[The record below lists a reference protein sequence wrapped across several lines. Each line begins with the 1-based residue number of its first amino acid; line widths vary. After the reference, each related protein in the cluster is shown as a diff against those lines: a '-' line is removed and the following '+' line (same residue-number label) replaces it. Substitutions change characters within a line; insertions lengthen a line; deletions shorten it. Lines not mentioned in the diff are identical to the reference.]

1 MPGFSIQDLT
11 VDEAVIESAIYNYGS
26 SSSSDLPPG
35 NNSGDYVYYTGTQWV
50 TGGDNITIGTNAGNG
65 LQGSYAVALGYS
77 SGYYAQGTYS
87 TAIGYNSG
95 YYGQQE
101 NAVAIGY
108 NAGYGAQGSY
118 SVAIGNVAGNNN
130 QGDNSVAIGCIAG
143 SNSQAS
149 GAVAVGFGAGYIEQ
163 GEGSIAM
170 GFGAG
175 VFGQGNDSI
184 AVGALSGFIEQGEK
198 AVAIGYYAGYTGQG
212 QYGIALGCE
221 ASCTGQGYGATSIG
235 YQAGGYNQS
244 SGAIAIGYQAGQ
256 NNQGNYTEYYSS
268 YYSIPSIAIG
278 YQAGQNNQG
287 KSEYYGYYGSSIAL
301 GDQAGQN
308 NQTVASIAIGCQAG
322 NTDQQLDSIAIGFQA
337 GYTNQGTFSIAIG
350 LQAGQTDQHQQ
361 TIVLNG
367 SGTILNTQTQ
377 LACYVNPIR
386 EITNPAVDTGYNYNM
401 VYNSSN
407 SEVARTPNLIYR
419 ANPGSGSP
427 LLLSSFNTVH
437 YYTGSGTTFAI
448 STGMVV
454 NGVYEV
460 KFNCF
465 GSTAAN
471 DDLLLTPNV
480 SVSGSNI
487 FYTTYQSVT
496 TVPALQYS
504 ASSNS
509 GGFTFDF
516 VGGALG
522 RDPVGKITIYN
533 NTNAKKIRIEAGDTT
548 SVVTGTGYWL
558 TSAYTPSITTPPP
571 YNTAT
576 AWTSV
581 GSLSF
586 GTQSFTSWVI
596 WVTRVG

>member
-26 SSSSDLPPG
+26 SSSSGLPPG
-35 NNSGDYVYYTGTQWV
+35 NNPGDYVYYTGTQWV
-50 TGGDNITIGTNAGNG
+50 TGGDNITIGTNAGN
-65 LQGSYAVALGYS
+65 
-77 SGYYAQGTYS
+77 
-87 TAIGYNSG
+87 
-95 YYGQQE
+95 
-101 NAVAIGY
+101 
-108 NAGYGAQGSY
+108 
-118 SVAIGNVAGNNN
+118 
-130 QGDNSVAIGCIAG
+130 
-143 SNSQAS
+143 
-149 GAVAVGFGAGYIEQ
+149 
-163 GEGSIAM
+163 
-170 GFGAG
+170 
-175 VFGQGNDSI
+175 
-184 AVGALSGFIEQGEK
+184 
-198 AVAIGYYAGYTGQG
+198 
-212 QYGIALGCE
+212 
-221 ASCTGQGYGATSIG
+221 
-235 YQAGGYNQS
+235 
-244 SGAIAIGYQAGQ
+244 
-256 NNQGNYTEYYSS
+256 
-268 YYSIPSIAIG
+268 
-278 YQAGQNNQG
+278 
-287 KSEYYGYYGSSIAL
+287 
-301 GDQAGQN
+301 
-308 NQTVASIAIGCQAG
+308 
-322 NTDQQLDSIAIGFQA
+322 
-337 GYTNQGTFSIAIG
+337 
-350 LQAGQTDQHQQ
+350 
-361 TIVLNG
+361 
-367 SGTILNTQTQ
+367 
-377 LACYVNPIR
+377 
-386 EITNPAVDTGYNYNM
+386 
-401 VYNSSN
+401 
-407 SEVARTPNLIYR
+407 
-419 ANPGSGSP
+419 
-427 LLLSSFNTVH
+427 SFNTVH

-504 ASSNS
+504 TSSNS
-509 GGFTFDF
+509 GGFSFDF